1 MGDIDKT
8 RDRLKLDDIEEDDR
22 RDLFNKFVDAG
33 GEVVYDSRKKI
44 NSTTTNINANTNSHI
59 KKNNSINTNSQN
71 RFEHS
76 DIKPKKES
84 HPTNKQTNYEAIEK
98 IKTNEV
104 FKPANKSK
112 PLFFNFKLW
121 LSAFSSGVITFFGG
135 KVNPKF
141 LNFIDKNVISSLLEM
156 DTLMFNALNP
166 MGINDADSK
175 NKREKI
181 ISRFATELEDVELLE
196 RIKDQYDEKVY
207 KNLLRPYKELDSPV
221 VAVNYV
227 NELKGMFRPLYV
239 LHLYSS
245 KIKLVGEKAMSSYAI
260 VDNMSKGIVNSRIS
274 AFKRAVELIYSK
286 YYPKLLILL
295 QYASK
300 EKLETLEEFNKFLEI
315 TDVDI
320 LGYYTKLKLANQKLH
335 ESKIEAAKENI
346 GKKDEEE
353 KLNKIESIGVKLIE
367 KCVSFK
373 KEDNNIEYETDP
385 FYTIEEN
392 DKIYRIKVLIDFLD
406 REYSIL
412 FVSNKVKY
420 NLVYDNLVRTD
431 YKSDFNNIFL
441 SLSDI
446 NSRFN
451 EYSEIC
457 KNILKVEEDEAMR
470 FEQRVS
476 MLSERNGQRAYI
488 SKNLK
493 STVMS
498 IINSFKKKLDKLL
511 LDKEEREKI
520 IANPN
525 DILTLFADIGNHK
538 KRVQGYNVLK
548 ALTEAYYFISGFNYL
563 ITEGANGTHKI
574 NEDGTYVLRASGE
587 LDKFVSIEVDGMLL
601 DSSNY
606 TLKRGSTIVTFTKE
620 YMDQLAVGTH
630 VVKVNFT
637 DGVATT
643 SINIQQNT
651 ANKNDKK
658 NTGDVTIVNN
668 QAADSANNQV
678 TNTETLTDT
687 KTDEIIVDN
696 SVEVQSPK
704 TGDDNQCMW
713 IFAICFACSF
723 GFILRFKKFKK

>member
-59 KKNNSINTNSQN
+59 KKNNSINTNSQS

-221 VAVNYV
+221 IAVNYV

-320 LGYYTKLKLANQKLH
+320 LGYYTKLKLANQKIH

-563 ITEGANGTHKI
+563 ITEGELSGAGILIDKAEETIEEKDDKEDKKEEKI
-574 NEDGTYVLRASGE
+574 KEDEETKNENNEDNN
-587 LDKFVSIEVDGMLL
+587 EV
-601 DSSNY
+601 NN
-606 TLKRGSTIVTFTKE
+606 TEENEKE
-620 YMDQLAVGTH
+620 
-630 VVKVNFT
+630 
-637 DGVATT
+637 
-643 SINIQQNT
+643 IN
-651 ANKNDKK
+651 NDKEE
-658 NTGDVTIVNN
+658 NIDTLVSDNIDEDVK
-668 QAADSANNQV
+668 D
-678 TNTETLTDT
+678 
-687 KTDEIIVDN
+687 
-696 SVEVQSPK
+696 
-704 TGDDNQCMW
+704 M
-713 IFAICFACSF
+713 
-723 GFILRFKKFKK
+723 

>member
-59 KKNNSINTNSQN
+59 KKNNSINTNSQS

-260 VDNMSKGIVNSRIS
+260 VDNMSRGIVNSRIS

-300 EKLETLEEFNKFLEI
+300 EKLETLEEFNRFLEI

-320 LGYYTKLKLANQKLH
+320 LGYYTKLKLANQKIH

-563 ITEGANGTHKI
+563 ITEG
-574 NEDGTYVLRASGE
+574 ELSGAGI
-587 LDKFVSIEVDGMLL
+587 LIDKAEETIE
-601 DSSNY
+601 
-606 TLKRGSTIVTFTKE
+606 E
-620 YMDQLAVGTH
+620 
-630 VVKVNFT
+630 
-637 DGVATT
+637 
-643 SINIQQNT
+643 
-651 ANKNDKK
+651 KNDKEDKKEEEIKENEETK
-658 NTGDVTIVNN
+658 NENNEDNNEVNN
-668 QAADSANNQV
+668 TEENEKEINNDKEE
-678 TNTETLTDT
+678 NIDTLVSDNI
-687 KTDEIIVDN
+687 DEDVKD
-696 SVEVQSPK
+696 
-704 TGDDNQCMW
+704 M
-713 IFAICFACSF
+713 
-723 GFILRFKKFKK
+723 

>member
-44 NSTTTNINANTNSHI
+44 NSTTTNINSNANSHI
-59 KKNNSINTNSQN
+59 KKNNSINTNSQS

-135 KVNPKF
+135 KVNTKF

-260 VDNMSKGIVNSRIS
+260 VDNMSRGIVNSRIS

-563 ITEGANGTHKI
+563 ITEGELSGAGILIDKAEETIEEKDDKEDKKEEEIKENEETKNEN
-574 NEDGTYVLRASGE
+574 NEDNN
-587 LDKFVSIEVDGMLL
+587 EV
-601 DSSNY
+601 NN
-606 TLKRGSTIVTFTKE
+606 TEENEKE
-620 YMDQLAVGTH
+620 
-630 VVKVNFT
+630 
-637 DGVATT
+637 
-643 SINIQQNT
+643 IN
-651 ANKNDKK
+651 NDKEE
-658 NTGDVTIVNN
+658 NIDTLVSDNIDEDVK
-668 QAADSANNQV
+668 D
-678 TNTETLTDT
+678 
-687 KTDEIIVDN
+687 
-696 SVEVQSPK
+696 
-704 TGDDNQCMW
+704 M
-713 IFAICFACSF
+713 
-723 GFILRFKKFKK
+723 

>member
-44 NSTTTNINANTNSHI
+44 NSTITNINSNTNSHI
-59 KKNNSINTNSQN
+59 KKNNSINTNSQS

-221 VAVNYV
+221 IAVNYV

-563 ITEGANGTHKI
+563 ITEGELSGAGILIDKAEETI
-574 NEDGTYVLRASGE
+574 EENEE
-587 LDKFVSIEVDGMLL
+587 
-601 DSSNY
+601 
-606 TLKRGSTIVTFTKE
+606 
-620 YMDQLAVGTH
+620 
-630 VVKVNFT
+630 
-637 DGVATT
+637 
-643 SINIQQNT
+643 
-651 ANKNDKK
+651 KNDKEDKKEEEIKENEETK
-658 NTGDVTIVNN
+658 NENNEDDNEVNN
-668 QAADSANNQV
+668 TEENEKEINNDKEE
-678 TNTETLTDT
+678 NIDTLVSDNI
-687 KTDEIIVDN
+687 DEDVKD
-696 SVEVQSPK
+696 
-704 TGDDNQCMW
+704 M
-713 IFAICFACSF
+713 
-723 GFILRFKKFKK
+723 

>member
-44 NSTTTNINANTNSHI
+44 NSTTTNINSNTNSHI
-59 KKNNSINTNSQN
+59 KKNNSINTNSQS

-260 VDNMSKGIVNSRIS
+260 VDNMSRGIVNSRIS

-300 EKLETLEEFNKFLEI
+300 EKLETLEEFNRFLEI

-563 ITEGANGTHKI
+563 ITEGELSGAGILIDKAEETIEENKEEKDDKEDKKEEEIKENEETKNKN
-574 NEDGTYVLRASGE
+574 NED
-587 LDKFVSIEVDGMLL
+587 DNEV
-601 DSSNY
+601 NN
-606 TLKRGSTIVTFTKE
+606 TEENEKE
-620 YMDQLAVGTH
+620 
-630 VVKVNFT
+630 
-637 DGVATT
+637 
-643 SINIQQNT
+643 IN
-651 ANKNDKK
+651 NDKEE
-658 NTGDVTIVNN
+658 NIDTLVSDNIDEDVK
-668 QAADSANNQV
+668 D
-678 TNTETLTDT
+678 
-687 KTDEIIVDN
+687 
-696 SVEVQSPK
+696 
-704 TGDDNQCMW
+704 M
-713 IFAICFACSF
+713 
-723 GFILRFKKFKK
+723 

>member
-33 GEVVYDSRKKI
+33 GEVVYDGRKKI

-59 KKNNSINTNSQN
+59 KKNNSINTNSQS

-76 DIKPKKES
+76 DIKPKKEL

-166 MGINDADSK
+166 MGINDTDSK

-260 VDNMSKGIVNSRIS
+260 VDNMSRGIVNSRIS

-300 EKLETLEEFNKFLEI
+300 EKLETLEEFNRFLEI

-320 LGYYTKLKLANQKLH
+320 LGYYTKLKLANQKIH

-563 ITEGANGTHKI
+563 ITEGELSGAGILIDKAEETIEENKEDKKEEEIKENEETKNEN
-574 NEDGTYVLRASGE
+574 NEDDNEVNNTE
-587 LDKFVSIEVDGMLL
+587 ENEKEINNDKEENIDTFVSDNIDED
-601 DSSNY
+601 
-606 TLKRGSTIVTFTKE
+606 
-620 YMDQLAVGTH
+620 
-630 VVKVNFT
+630 VK
-637 DGVATT
+637 D
-643 SINIQQNT
+643 
-651 ANKNDKK
+651 
-658 NTGDVTIVNN
+658 
-668 QAADSANNQV
+668 
-678 TNTETLTDT
+678 
-687 KTDEIIVDN
+687 
-696 SVEVQSPK
+696 
-704 TGDDNQCMW
+704 M
-713 IFAICFACSF
+713 
-723 GFILRFKKFKK
+723 

>member
-44 NSTTTNINANTNSHI
+44 NSTTTNINSNTNSHI
-59 KKNNSINTNSQN
+59 KKNNSINTNSQS

-175 NKREKI
+175 NKRDKI

-300 EKLETLEEFNKFLEI
+300 EKLETLEEFNRFLEI

-320 LGYYTKLKLANQKLH
+320 LGYYTKLKLANQKIH

-406 REYSIL
+406 KEYSIL

-563 ITEGANGTHKI
+563 ITEGELSGAGILIDKAEETIEENKEERDDKEDKKEEEIKENEETKNENYEDNNEVNNTEENEKEI
-574 NEDGTYVLRASGE
+574 N
-587 LDKFVSIEVDGMLL
+587 
-601 DSSNY
+601 
-606 TLKRGSTIVTFTKE
+606 
-620 YMDQLAVGTH
+620 
-630 VVKVNFT
+630 
-637 DGVATT
+637 
-643 SINIQQNT
+643 
-651 ANKNDKK
+651 NDKEE
-658 NTGDVTIVNN
+658 NIDTLVSDNIDEDVK
-668 QAADSANNQV
+668 D
-678 TNTETLTDT
+678 
-687 KTDEIIVDN
+687 
-696 SVEVQSPK
+696 
-704 TGDDNQCMW
+704 M
-713 IFAICFACSF
+713 
-723 GFILRFKKFKK
+723 

>member
-44 NSTTTNINANTNSHI
+44 NSTTTNINSNTNGHI
-59 KKNNSINTNSQN
+59 KKNNSINTNSQS

-260 VDNMSKGIVNSRIS
+260 VDNMSRGIVNSRIS

-563 ITEGANGTHKI
+563 ITEGELSGAGILIDKAEEIIEENKEEKDDKEDKKEEEI
-574 NEDGTYVLRASGE
+574 KENNED
-587 LDKFVSIEVDGMLL
+587 DNEV
-601 DSSNY
+601 NN
-606 TLKRGSTIVTFTKE
+606 TEENEKE
-620 YMDQLAVGTH
+620 
-630 VVKVNFT
+630 
-637 DGVATT
+637 
-643 SINIQQNT
+643 IN
-651 ANKNDKK
+651 NDKEE
-658 NTGDVTIVNN
+658 NIDTLVSDNIDEDVK
-668 QAADSANNQV
+668 D
-678 TNTETLTDT
+678 
-687 KTDEIIVDN
+687 
-696 SVEVQSPK
+696 
-704 TGDDNQCMW
+704 M
-713 IFAICFACSF
+713 
-723 GFILRFKKFKK
+723 

>member
-59 KKNNSINTNSQN
+59 KKNNSINTNSQS

-260 VDNMSKGIVNSRIS
+260 VDNMSRGIVNSRIS

-563 ITEGANGTHKI
+563 ITEG
-574 NEDGTYVLRASGE
+574 ELSGAGI
-587 LDKFVSIEVDGMLL
+587 LIDKAEETIEE
-601 DSSNY
+601 N
-606 TLKRGSTIVTFTKE
+606 KE
-620 YMDQLAVGTH
+620 E
-630 VVKVNFT
+630 
-637 DGVATT
+637 
-643 SINIQQNT
+643 
-651 ANKNDKK
+651 KNDKEDK
-658 NTGDVTIVNN
+658 KEEEIKENNEDDNEVNN
-668 QAADSANNQV
+668 TEENEKEINNDKEE
-678 TNTETLTDT
+678 NIDTLVSDNI
-687 KTDEIIVDN
+687 DEDVKD
-696 SVEVQSPK
+696 
-704 TGDDNQCMW
+704 M
-713 IFAICFACSF
+713 
-723 GFILRFKKFKK
+723 

>member
-59 KKNNSINTNSQN
+59 KKNNSINTNSQS

-76 DIKPKKES
+76 DIKPKKEL
-84 HPTNKQTNYEAIEK
+84 HPTNKQTNYESIEK

-260 VDNMSKGIVNSRIS
+260 VDNMSRGIVNSRIS

-320 LGYYTKLKLANQKLH
+320 LGYYTKLKLASQKLH

-493 STVMS
+493 STVVS

-563 ITEGANGTHKI
+563 ITEG
-574 NEDGTYVLRASGE
+574 ELSGAGI
-587 LDKFVSIEVDGMLL
+587 LIDKAEETIE
-601 DSSNY
+601 
-606 TLKRGSTIVTFTKE
+606 E
-620 YMDQLAVGTH
+620 
-630 VVKVNFT
+630 
-637 DGVATT
+637 
-643 SINIQQNT
+643 
-651 ANKNDKK
+651 NK
-658 NTGDVTIVNN
+658 
-668 QAADSANNQV
+668 
-678 TNTETLTDT
+678 
-687 KTDEIIVDN
+687 
-696 SVEVQSPK
+696 
-704 TGDDNQCMW
+704 
-713 IFAICFACSF
+713 
-723 GFILRFKKFKK
+723 

>member
-59 KKNNSINTNSQN
+59 KKNNSINTNSQS

-260 VDNMSKGIVNSRIS
+260 VDNMSRGIVNSRIS

-320 LGYYTKLKLANQKLH
+320 LGYYTKLKLASQKLH

-493 STVMS
+493 STVVS

-548 ALTEAYYFISGFNYL
+548 ALTEAYYFISGFYYL
-563 ITEGANGTHKI
+563 ITEGELSGAGILIDKAEETIEEKDDKEDKKEEEIKENEETKNEN
-574 NEDGTYVLRASGE
+574 NEDNN
-587 LDKFVSIEVDGMLL
+587 EV
-601 DSSNY
+601 NN
-606 TLKRGSTIVTFTKE
+606 TEENEKE
-620 YMDQLAVGTH
+620 
-630 VVKVNFT
+630 
-637 DGVATT
+637 
-643 SINIQQNT
+643 IN
-651 ANKNDKK
+651 NDKEE
-658 NTGDVTIVNN
+658 NIDTLVSDNIDEDVK
-668 QAADSANNQV
+668 D
-678 TNTETLTDT
+678 
-687 KTDEIIVDN
+687 
-696 SVEVQSPK
+696 
-704 TGDDNQCMW
+704 M
-713 IFAICFACSF
+713 
-723 GFILRFKKFKK
+723 

>member
-59 KKNNSINTNSQN
+59 KKNNSINTNSQS

-260 VDNMSKGIVNSRIS
+260 VDNMSRGIVNSRIS

-563 ITEGANGTHKI
+563 ITEGELSGAGILIDKAEETIEENKEEKDDKEDKKEEEIKENEETKNENNEYNNEVNNTEENEKEI
-574 NEDGTYVLRASGE
+574 N
-587 LDKFVSIEVDGMLL
+587 
-601 DSSNY
+601 
-606 TLKRGSTIVTFTKE
+606 
-620 YMDQLAVGTH
+620 
-630 VVKVNFT
+630 
-637 DGVATT
+637 
-643 SINIQQNT
+643 
-651 ANKNDKK
+651 NDKEE
-658 NTGDVTIVNN
+658 NIDTLVSDNIDEDVK
-668 QAADSANNQV
+668 D
-678 TNTETLTDT
+678 
-687 KTDEIIVDN
+687 
-696 SVEVQSPK
+696 
-704 TGDDNQCMW
+704 M
-713 IFAICFACSF
+713 
-723 GFILRFKKFKK
+723 

>member
-59 KKNNSINTNSQN
+59 KKNNSINTNSQS

-104 FKPANKSK
+104 FKPANKNK

-135 KVNPKF
+135 KINPKF

-207 KNLLRPYKELDSPV
+207 KNLLCPYKELDSPV

-260 VDNMSKGIVNSRIS
+260 VDNMSRGIVNSRIS

-300 EKLETLEEFNKFLEI
+300 EKLETLEEFNRFLEI

-488 SKNLK
+488 SKKLK

-563 ITEGANGTHKI
+563 ITEGELSGAGILIDKAEETIEENKEEKDDKEDKKEEEIKENEETKNEN
-574 NEDGTYVLRASGE
+574 NEDNN
-587 LDKFVSIEVDGMLL
+587 EV
-601 DSSNY
+601 NN
-606 TLKRGSTIVTFTKE
+606 TEENEKE
-620 YMDQLAVGTH
+620 
-630 VVKVNFT
+630 
-637 DGVATT
+637 
-643 SINIQQNT
+643 IN
-651 ANKNDKK
+651 NDKEE
-658 NTGDVTIVNN
+658 NIDTLVSDNIDEDVK
-668 QAADSANNQV
+668 D
-678 TNTETLTDT
+678 
-687 KTDEIIVDN
+687 
-696 SVEVQSPK
+696 
-704 TGDDNQCMW
+704 M
-713 IFAICFACSF
+713 
-723 GFILRFKKFKK
+723 

>member
-44 NSTTTNINANTNSHI
+44 NSTTTNINSHI
-59 KKNNSINTNSQN
+59 KKNNSINTNSQS

-260 VDNMSKGIVNSRIS
+260 VDNMSRGIVNSRIS

-300 EKLETLEEFNKFLEI
+300 EKLETLEEFNRFLEI

-320 LGYYTKLKLANQKLH
+320 LGYYTKLKLANQKIH

-563 ITEGANGTHKI
+563 ITEGELSGAGILIDKAEETIEENKEDKKEEEIKENEETKNEN
-574 NEDGTYVLRASGE
+574 NEDNN
-587 LDKFVSIEVDGMLL
+587 EV
-601 DSSNY
+601 NN
-606 TLKRGSTIVTFTKE
+606 TEENEKE
-620 YMDQLAVGTH
+620 
-630 VVKVNFT
+630 
-637 DGVATT
+637 
-643 SINIQQNT
+643 IN
-651 ANKNDKK
+651 NDKEE
-658 NTGDVTIVNN
+658 NIDTLVSDNIDEDVK
-668 QAADSANNQV
+668 D
-678 TNTETLTDT
+678 
-687 KTDEIIVDN
+687 
-696 SVEVQSPK
+696 
-704 TGDDNQCMW
+704 M
-713 IFAICFACSF
+713 
-723 GFILRFKKFKK
+723 

>member
-59 KKNNSINTNSQN
+59 KKNNSINTNSQS

-76 DIKPKKES
+76 DIKPKKEL
-84 HPTNKQTNYEAIEK
+84 HPTNKQTNYESIEK

-260 VDNMSKGIVNSRIS
+260 VDNMSRGIVNSRIS

-320 LGYYTKLKLANQKLH
+320 LGYYTKLKLANQKIH

-493 STVMS
+493 STVVS

-548 ALTEAYYFISGFNYL
+548 ALTEAYYFISGFYYL
-563 ITEGANGTHKI
+563 ITEGELSGAGILIDKAEETIEENKEEKDDKEDKKEEEIKENEETKNEN
-574 NEDGTYVLRASGE
+574 NEDNN
-587 LDKFVSIEVDGMLL
+587 EV
-601 DSSNY
+601 NN
-606 TLKRGSTIVTFTKE
+606 TEENEKE
-620 YMDQLAVGTH
+620 
-630 VVKVNFT
+630 
-637 DGVATT
+637 
-643 SINIQQNT
+643 IN
-651 ANKNDKK
+651 NDKEE
-658 NTGDVTIVNN
+658 NIDTLVSDNIDEDVK
-668 QAADSANNQV
+668 D
-678 TNTETLTDT
+678 
-687 KTDEIIVDN
+687 
-696 SVEVQSPK
+696 
-704 TGDDNQCMW
+704 M
-713 IFAICFACSF
+713 
-723 GFILRFKKFKK
+723 

>member
-44 NSTTTNINANTNSHI
+44 NSTTTNINSNTNSHI
-59 KKNNSINTNSQN
+59 KKNNSINTNSQS

-563 ITEGANGTHKI
+563 ITEGELSGAGILIDKAEETIEENKEEKDDKEDKKEEEIKENEETKNEN
-574 NEDGTYVLRASGE
+574 NEDNNE
-587 LDKFVSIEVDGMLL
+587 
-601 DSSNY
+601 
-606 TLKRGSTIVTFTKE
+606 
-620 YMDQLAVGTH
+620 
-630 VVKVNFT
+630 
-637 DGVATT
+637 
-643 SINIQQNT
+643 
-651 ANKNDKK
+651 
-658 NTGDVTIVNN
+658 VNN
-668 QAADSANNQV
+668 
-678 TNTETLTDT
+678 TEENIDTLVSDNI
-687 KTDEIIVDN
+687 DEDVKD
-696 SVEVQSPK
+696 
-704 TGDDNQCMW
+704 M
-713 IFAICFACSF
+713 
-723 GFILRFKKFKK
+723 

>member
-59 KKNNSINTNSQN
+59 KKNNSINTNSQS

-98 IKTNEV
+98 IKTKEV

-260 VDNMSKGIVNSRIS
+260 VDNMSRGIVNSRIS

-300 EKLETLEEFNKFLEI
+300 EKLETLEEFNRFLEI
-315 TDVDI
+315 TDIDI

-373 KEDNNIEYETDP
+373 KEDNNIEYETDH

-563 ITEGANGTHKI
+563 ITEGELSGAGILIDKAEETIEENKEEKDDKEDKREEEIKENEETKNEN
-574 NEDGTYVLRASGE
+574 NEDNN
-587 LDKFVSIEVDGMLL
+587 EV
-601 DSSNY
+601 NN
-606 TLKRGSTIVTFTKE
+606 TEENEKE
-620 YMDQLAVGTH
+620 
-630 VVKVNFT
+630 
-637 DGVATT
+637 
-643 SINIQQNT
+643 IN
-651 ANKNDKK
+651 NDKEE
-658 NTGDVTIVNN
+658 NIDTLVSDNIDEDVK
-668 QAADSANNQV
+668 D
-678 TNTETLTDT
+678 
-687 KTDEIIVDN
+687 
-696 SVEVQSPK
+696 
-704 TGDDNQCMW
+704 M
-713 IFAICFACSF
+713 
-723 GFILRFKKFKK
+723 

>member
-59 KKNNSINTNSQN
+59 KKNNSINTNSQS

-84 HPTNKQTNYEAIEK
+84 HPTNKQANYEVIEK

-260 VDNMSKGIVNSRIS
+260 VDNMSRGIVNSRIS

-320 LGYYTKLKLANQKLH
+320 LGYYTKLKLANQKIH

-493 STVMS
+493 STVIS

-563 ITEGANGTHKI
+563 ITEGELSGAGILIDKAEETIEENKEEKDDKEDKKEEEIKENEETKNEN
-574 NEDGTYVLRASGE
+574 NEDNN
-587 LDKFVSIEVDGMLL
+587 EV
-601 DSSNY
+601 NN
-606 TLKRGSTIVTFTKE
+606 TEENEKE
-620 YMDQLAVGTH
+620 
-630 VVKVNFT
+630 
-637 DGVATT
+637 
-643 SINIQQNT
+643 IN
-651 ANKNDKK
+651 NDKEE
-658 NTGDVTIVNN
+658 NIDTLVSDNIDEDVK
-668 QAADSANNQV
+668 D
-678 TNTETLTDT
+678 
-687 KTDEIIVDN
+687 
-696 SVEVQSPK
+696 
-704 TGDDNQCMW
+704 M
-713 IFAICFACSF
+713 
-723 GFILRFKKFKK
+723 

>member
-33 GEVVYDSRKKI
+33 GEVVYDGRKKI

-59 KKNNSINTNSQN
+59 KKNNSINTNSQS

-166 MGINDADSK
+166 MGINDTDSK

-260 VDNMSKGIVNSRIS
+260 VDNMSRGIVNSRIS

-300 EKLETLEEFNKFLEI
+300 EKLETLEEFNRFLEI

-563 ITEGANGTHKI
+563 ITEGELSGAGILIDKAEETIEENKEDKKEEEIKENEETKNEN
-574 NEDGTYVLRASGE
+574 NEDNN
-587 LDKFVSIEVDGMLL
+587 EV
-601 DSSNY
+601 NN
-606 TLKRGSTIVTFTKE
+606 TEENEKE
-620 YMDQLAVGTH
+620 
-630 VVKVNFT
+630 
-637 DGVATT
+637 
-643 SINIQQNT
+643 IN
-651 ANKNDKK
+651 NDKEE
-658 NTGDVTIVNN
+658 NIDTLVSDNIDEDVK
-668 QAADSANNQV
+668 D
-678 TNTETLTDT
+678 
-687 KTDEIIVDN
+687 
-696 SVEVQSPK
+696 
-704 TGDDNQCMW
+704 M
-713 IFAICFACSF
+713 
-723 GFILRFKKFKK
+723 

>member
-44 NSTTTNINANTNSHI
+44 NSTTTNINSHI
-59 KKNNSINTNSQN
+59 KKNNSINTNSQS

-392 DKIYRIKVLIDFLD
+392 DKIYRVKVLIDFLD

-563 ITEGANGTHKI
+563 ITEGELSGAGILIDKAEETIEENKEEKDDKEDKKEEEIKENEETKNEN
-574 NEDGTYVLRASGE
+574 NEDNN
-587 LDKFVSIEVDGMLL
+587 EV
-601 DSSNY
+601 NN
-606 TLKRGSTIVTFTKE
+606 TEENEKE
-620 YMDQLAVGTH
+620 
-630 VVKVNFT
+630 
-637 DGVATT
+637 
-643 SINIQQNT
+643 IN
-651 ANKNDKK
+651 NDKEE
-658 NTGDVTIVNN
+658 NIDTLVSDNIDEDVK
-668 QAADSANNQV
+668 D
-678 TNTETLTDT
+678 
-687 KTDEIIVDN
+687 
-696 SVEVQSPK
+696 
-704 TGDDNQCMW
+704 M
-713 IFAICFACSF
+713 
-723 GFILRFKKFKK
+723 

>member
-59 KKNNSINTNSQN
+59 KKNNSINTNSQS

-300 EKLETLEEFNKFLEI
+300 EKLETLEEFNRFLEI

-320 LGYYTKLKLANQKLH
+320 LGYYTKLKLANQKIH

-563 ITEGANGTHKI
+563 ITEGELSGAGILIDKAEEIIEENIEEKDDKEDKKEEEIKENEETKNENNEYNNEVNNTEENEKEI
-574 NEDGTYVLRASGE
+574 N
-587 LDKFVSIEVDGMLL
+587 
-601 DSSNY
+601 
-606 TLKRGSTIVTFTKE
+606 
-620 YMDQLAVGTH
+620 
-630 VVKVNFT
+630 
-637 DGVATT
+637 
-643 SINIQQNT
+643 
-651 ANKNDKK
+651 NDKEE
-658 NTGDVTIVNN
+658 NIDTLVSDNIDEDVK
-668 QAADSANNQV
+668 D
-678 TNTETLTDT
+678 
-687 KTDEIIVDN
+687 
-696 SVEVQSPK
+696 
-704 TGDDNQCMW
+704 M
-713 IFAICFACSF
+713 
-723 GFILRFKKFKK
+723 

>member
-59 KKNNSINTNSQN
+59 KKNNSINTNSQS

-175 NKREKI
+175 NKRDKI

-260 VDNMSKGIVNSRIS
+260 VDNMSRGIVNSRIS

-385 FYTIEEN
+385 FYTVEEN

-563 ITEGANGTHKI
+563 ITEGELSGAGILIDKAEETIEKNKEEKDEKEDKKEEEI
-574 NEDGTYVLRASGE
+574 KENENNEDNNE
-587 LDKFVSIEVDGMLL
+587 
-601 DSSNY
+601 
-606 TLKRGSTIVTFTKE
+606 
-620 YMDQLAVGTH
+620 
-630 VVKVNFT
+630 
-637 DGVATT
+637 
-643 SINIQQNT
+643 
-651 ANKNDKK
+651 
-658 NTGDVTIVNN
+658 VNN
-668 QAADSANNQV
+668 TEENEKEINNEE
-678 TNTETLTDT
+678 NIDTLVSDNI
-687 KTDEIIVDN
+687 DEDVKD
-696 SVEVQSPK
+696 
-704 TGDDNQCMW
+704 M
-713 IFAICFACSF
+713 
-723 GFILRFKKFKK
+723 

>member
-44 NSTTTNINANTNSHI
+44 NSTTTNINSNTNSHI

-260 VDNMSKGIVNSRIS
+260 VDNMSRGIVNSRIS

-563 ITEGANGTHKI
+563 ITEGELSGAGILIDKAEETIEENKEDKKEEEIKENEETKNEN
-574 NEDGTYVLRASGE
+574 NEDNN
-587 LDKFVSIEVDGMLL
+587 EV
-601 DSSNY
+601 NN
-606 TLKRGSTIVTFTKE
+606 TEENEKE
-620 YMDQLAVGTH
+620 
-630 VVKVNFT
+630 
-637 DGVATT
+637 
-643 SINIQQNT
+643 IN
-651 ANKNDKK
+651 NDKEE
-658 NTGDVTIVNN
+658 NIDTLVSDNIDEDVK
-668 QAADSANNQV
+668 D
-678 TNTETLTDT
+678 
-687 KTDEIIVDN
+687 
-696 SVEVQSPK
+696 
-704 TGDDNQCMW
+704 M
-713 IFAICFACSF
+713 
-723 GFILRFKKFKK
+723 

>member
-44 NSTTTNINANTNSHI
+44 NSTTTNINSNTNSHI
-59 KKNNSINTNSQN
+59 KKNNSINTNSQS

-260 VDNMSKGIVNSRIS
+260 VDNMSRGIVNSRIS

-320 LGYYTKLKLANQKLH
+320 LGYYTKLKLTNQKLH

-563 ITEGANGTHKI
+563 ITEGELSGAGILIDKAEETIEENKEEKDDKEDKKEEEIKENEETKNEN
-574 NEDGTYVLRASGE
+574 NEDNN
-587 LDKFVSIEVDGMLL
+587 EV
-601 DSSNY
+601 NN
-606 TLKRGSTIVTFTKE
+606 TEENEKE
-620 YMDQLAVGTH
+620 
-630 VVKVNFT
+630 
-637 DGVATT
+637 
-643 SINIQQNT
+643 IN
-651 ANKNDKK
+651 NDKEE
-658 NTGDVTIVNN
+658 NIDTLVSDNIDEDVK
-668 QAADSANNQV
+668 D
-678 TNTETLTDT
+678 
-687 KTDEIIVDN
+687 
-696 SVEVQSPK
+696 
-704 TGDDNQCMW
+704 M
-713 IFAICFACSF
+713 
-723 GFILRFKKFKK
+723 

>member
-59 KKNNSINTNSQN
+59 KKNNSINTNSQS

-104 FKPANKSK
+104 FKHANKSK

-563 ITEGANGTHKI
+563 ITEGELSGAGILIDKAEETIEENKEDKKEEEIKENEETKNEN
-574 NEDGTYVLRASGE
+574 NEDNNE
-587 LDKFVSIEVDGMLL
+587 
-601 DSSNY
+601 
-606 TLKRGSTIVTFTKE
+606 
-620 YMDQLAVGTH
+620 
-630 VVKVNFT
+630 
-637 DGVATT
+637 
-643 SINIQQNT
+643 
-651 ANKNDKK
+651 
-658 NTGDVTIVNN
+658 VNN
-668 QAADSANNQV
+668 TEENEKEINNEE
-678 TNTETLTDT
+678 NIDTLVSDNI
-687 KTDEIIVDN
+687 DEDVKD
-696 SVEVQSPK
+696 
-704 TGDDNQCMW
+704 M
-713 IFAICFACSF
+713 
-723 GFILRFKKFKK
+723 

>member
-59 KKNNSINTNSQN
+59 KKNNSINTNSQS

-98 IKTNEV
+98 IKTNEL

-156 DTLMFNALNP
+156 DALMFNALNP

-320 LGYYTKLKLANQKLH
+320 LGYYTKLKLANQKIH

-346 GKKDEEE
+346 GKKKDEEE

-563 ITEGANGTHKI
+563 ITEGELSGAGILIDKAEETIEENIDTLVSDNI
-574 NEDGTYVLRASGE
+574 DED
-587 LDKFVSIEVDGMLL
+587 
-601 DSSNY
+601 
-606 TLKRGSTIVTFTKE
+606 
-620 YMDQLAVGTH
+620 
-630 VVKVNFT
+630 VK
-637 DGVATT
+637 D
-643 SINIQQNT
+643 
-651 ANKNDKK
+651 
-658 NTGDVTIVNN
+658 
-668 QAADSANNQV
+668 
-678 TNTETLTDT
+678 
-687 KTDEIIVDN
+687 
-696 SVEVQSPK
+696 
-704 TGDDNQCMW
+704 M
-713 IFAICFACSF
+713 
-723 GFILRFKKFKK
+723 

>member
-59 KKNNSINTNSQN
+59 KKNNSINTNSQS

-260 VDNMSKGIVNSRIS
+260 VDNMSRGIVNSRIS

-320 LGYYTKLKLANQKLH
+320 LGYYTKLKLANQKIH

-563 ITEGANGTHKI
+563 ITEGELSGAGILIDKAEEIIEENKEEKDDKEDKKEEEI
-574 NEDGTYVLRASGE
+574 KENNED
-587 LDKFVSIEVDGMLL
+587 DNEV
-601 DSSNY
+601 NN
-606 TLKRGSTIVTFTKE
+606 TEENEKE
-620 YMDQLAVGTH
+620 
-630 VVKVNFT
+630 
-637 DGVATT
+637 
-643 SINIQQNT
+643 IN
-651 ANKNDKK
+651 NDKEE
-658 NTGDVTIVNN
+658 NIDTLVSDNIDEDVK
-668 QAADSANNQV
+668 D
-678 TNTETLTDT
+678 
-687 KTDEIIVDN
+687 
-696 SVEVQSPK
+696 
-704 TGDDNQCMW
+704 M
-713 IFAICFACSF
+713 
-723 GFILRFKKFKK
+723 

>member
-44 NSTTTNINANTNSHI
+44 NSTTTNINSNTNSHI
-59 KKNNSINTNSQN
+59 KKNNSINTNSQS

-221 VAVNYV
+221 IAVNYV

-320 LGYYTKLKLANQKLH
+320 LGYYTKLKLANQKIH

-563 ITEGANGTHKI
+563 ITEGELSGAGILIDKAEETIEENKEDKKEEEIKENEETKNENNEYNNEVNNTEENEKEI
-574 NEDGTYVLRASGE
+574 N
-587 LDKFVSIEVDGMLL
+587 
-601 DSSNY
+601 
-606 TLKRGSTIVTFTKE
+606 
-620 YMDQLAVGTH
+620 
-630 VVKVNFT
+630 
-637 DGVATT
+637 
-643 SINIQQNT
+643 
-651 ANKNDKK
+651 NDKEE
-658 NTGDVTIVNN
+658 NIDTLVSDNIDEDVK
-668 QAADSANNQV
+668 D
-678 TNTETLTDT
+678 
-687 KTDEIIVDN
+687 
-696 SVEVQSPK
+696 
-704 TGDDNQCMW
+704 M
-713 IFAICFACSF
+713 
-723 GFILRFKKFKK
+723 

>member
-59 KKNNSINTNSQN
+59 KKNNSINTNSQS

-260 VDNMSKGIVNSRIS
+260 VDNMSRGIVNSRIS

-300 EKLETLEEFNKFLEI
+300 EKLETLEEFNRFLEI

-563 ITEGANGTHKI
+563 ITEGELSGAGILIDKAEETIEENKEEKDDKEDKKEEEIKENEETKNENNEYNNEVNNTEENEKEI
-574 NEDGTYVLRASGE
+574 N
-587 LDKFVSIEVDGMLL
+587 
-601 DSSNY
+601 
-606 TLKRGSTIVTFTKE
+606 
-620 YMDQLAVGTH
+620 
-630 VVKVNFT
+630 
-637 DGVATT
+637 
-643 SINIQQNT
+643 
-651 ANKNDKK
+651 NDKEE
-658 NTGDVTIVNN
+658 NIDTLVSDNIDEDVK
-668 QAADSANNQV
+668 D
-678 TNTETLTDT
+678 
-687 KTDEIIVDN
+687 
-696 SVEVQSPK
+696 
-704 TGDDNQCMW
+704 M
-713 IFAICFACSF
+713 
-723 GFILRFKKFKK
+723 

>member
-44 NSTTTNINANTNSHI
+44 NSTTTDINANTNSHI
-59 KKNNSINTNSQN
+59 KKNNSINTNSQS
-71 RFEHS
+71 RFEYS

-98 IKTNEV
+98 IKTNEL

-156 DTLMFNALNP
+156 DALMFNALNP

-320 LGYYTKLKLANQKLH
+320 LGYYTKLKLANQKIH

-346 GKKDEEE
+346 GKKKDEEE

-563 ITEGANGTHKI
+563 ITEGELSGAGILIDKAEETIEENKEEKDDKKDKKEEEIKENEETKNEN
-574 NEDGTYVLRASGE
+574 NED
-587 LDKFVSIEVDGMLL
+587 DNEV
-601 DSSNY
+601 NN
-606 TLKRGSTIVTFTKE
+606 TEENEKE
-620 YMDQLAVGTH
+620 
-630 VVKVNFT
+630 
-637 DGVATT
+637 
-643 SINIQQNT
+643 IN
-651 ANKNDKK
+651 NDKEE
-658 NTGDVTIVNN
+658 NIDTLVSDNIDEDVK
-668 QAADSANNQV
+668 D
-678 TNTETLTDT
+678 
-687 KTDEIIVDN
+687 
-696 SVEVQSPK
+696 
-704 TGDDNQCMW
+704 M
-713 IFAICFACSF
+713 
-723 GFILRFKKFKK
+723 

>member
-59 KKNNSINTNSQN
+59 KKNNSINTNSQS

-98 IKTNEV
+98 IKTNEL

-260 VDNMSKGIVNSRIS
+260 VDNMSRGIVNSRIS

-563 ITEGANGTHKI
+563 ITEG
-574 NEDGTYVLRASGE
+574 ELSGAGI
-587 LDKFVSIEVDGMLL
+587 LIDKAEETIEE
-601 DSSNY
+601 N
-606 TLKRGSTIVTFTKE
+606 KE
-620 YMDQLAVGTH
+620 E
-630 VVKVNFT
+630 
-637 DGVATT
+637 
-643 SINIQQNT
+643 
-651 ANKNDKK
+651 KNDKEDKREEEIKENEETK
-658 NTGDVTIVNN
+658 NENNENNNEVNN
-668 QAADSANNQV
+668 TEENEKEINNDKEE
-678 TNTETLTDT
+678 NIDTLVSDNI
-687 KTDEIIVDN
+687 DEDVKD
-696 SVEVQSPK
+696 
-704 TGDDNQCMW
+704 M
-713 IFAICFACSF
+713 
-723 GFILRFKKFKK
+723 

>member
-59 KKNNSINTNSQN
+59 KKNNSINTNSQS

-300 EKLETLEEFNKFLEI
+300 EKLETLEEFNRFLEI

-320 LGYYTKLKLANQKLH
+320 LGYYTKLKLANQKIH

-346 GKKDEEE
+346 GKKYEEE

-563 ITEGANGTHKI
+563 ITEGELSGAGILIDKAEEIIEENIEEKDDKEDKKEEEIKENEETKNENNEYNNEVNNTEENEKEI
-574 NEDGTYVLRASGE
+574 N
-587 LDKFVSIEVDGMLL
+587 
-601 DSSNY
+601 
-606 TLKRGSTIVTFTKE
+606 
-620 YMDQLAVGTH
+620 
-630 VVKVNFT
+630 
-637 DGVATT
+637 
-643 SINIQQNT
+643 
-651 ANKNDKK
+651 NDKEE
-658 NTGDVTIVNN
+658 NIDTLVSDNIDEDVK
-668 QAADSANNQV
+668 D
-678 TNTETLTDT
+678 
-687 KTDEIIVDN
+687 
-696 SVEVQSPK
+696 
-704 TGDDNQCMW
+704 M
-713 IFAICFACSF
+713 
-723 GFILRFKKFKK
+723 

>member
-59 KKNNSINTNSQN
+59 KKNNSINTNSQS

-76 DIKPKKES
+76 DIKPKKEL
-84 HPTNKQTNYEAIEK
+84 HPTNKQTNYESIEK

-367 KCVSFK
+367 KYVSFK
-373 KEDNNIEYETDP
+373 KPDNDIEYETDP

-563 ITEGANGTHKI
+563 ITEGELSGAGILIDKAEETIEENKEEKDDKEDKKEEEIKENEETKNEN
-574 NEDGTYVLRASGE
+574 NEDNN
-587 LDKFVSIEVDGMLL
+587 EV
-601 DSSNY
+601 NN
-606 TLKRGSTIVTFTKE
+606 TEENEKE
-620 YMDQLAVGTH
+620 
-630 VVKVNFT
+630 
-637 DGVATT
+637 
-643 SINIQQNT
+643 IN
-651 ANKNDKK
+651 NDKEE
-658 NTGDVTIVNN
+658 NIDTLVSDNIDEDVK
-668 QAADSANNQV
+668 D
-678 TNTETLTDT
+678 
-687 KTDEIIVDN
+687 
-696 SVEVQSPK
+696 
-704 TGDDNQCMW
+704 M
-713 IFAICFACSF
+713 
-723 GFILRFKKFKK
+723 

>member
-59 KKNNSINTNSQN
+59 KKNNSINTNSQS

-207 KNLLRPYKELDSPV
+207 KNLLRPYKELNSPV

-260 VDNMSKGIVNSRIS
+260 VDNMSRGIVNSRIS

-300 EKLETLEEFNKFLEI
+300 EKLETLEEFNRFLEI

-320 LGYYTKLKLANQKLH
+320 LGYYTKLKLANQKIH

-563 ITEGANGTHKI
+563 ITEGELSGAGILIDKAEEIIEENIEEKDDKEDKKEEEIKENEETKNENNEYNNEVNNTEENEKEI
-574 NEDGTYVLRASGE
+574 N
-587 LDKFVSIEVDGMLL
+587 
-601 DSSNY
+601 
-606 TLKRGSTIVTFTKE
+606 
-620 YMDQLAVGTH
+620 
-630 VVKVNFT
+630 
-637 DGVATT
+637 
-643 SINIQQNT
+643 
-651 ANKNDKK
+651 NDKEE
-658 NTGDVTIVNN
+658 NIDTLVSDNIDEDVK
-668 QAADSANNQV
+668 D
-678 TNTETLTDT
+678 
-687 KTDEIIVDN
+687 
-696 SVEVQSPK
+696 
-704 TGDDNQCMW
+704 M
-713 IFAICFACSF
+713 
-723 GFILRFKKFKK
+723 

>member
-59 KKNNSINTNSQN
+59 KKNNSINTNSQS

-175 NKREKI
+175 NKRDKI

-260 VDNMSKGIVNSRIS
+260 VDNMSRGIVNSRIS

-385 FYTIEEN
+385 FYTVEEN

-563 ITEGANGTHKI
+563 ITEGELSGAGILIDKAEETIEENKEEKDDKEDKKEEEI
-574 NEDGTYVLRASGE
+574 KENENNEDNNEVNNTE
-587 LDKFVSIEVDGMLL
+587 ENEKEINNDKEENIDTFVSDNIDED
-601 DSSNY
+601 
-606 TLKRGSTIVTFTKE
+606 
-620 YMDQLAVGTH
+620 
-630 VVKVNFT
+630 VK
-637 DGVATT
+637 D
-643 SINIQQNT
+643 
-651 ANKNDKK
+651 
-658 NTGDVTIVNN
+658 
-668 QAADSANNQV
+668 
-678 TNTETLTDT
+678 
-687 KTDEIIVDN
+687 
-696 SVEVQSPK
+696 
-704 TGDDNQCMW
+704 M
-713 IFAICFACSF
+713 
-723 GFILRFKKFKK
+723 

>member
-59 KKNNSINTNSQN
+59 KKNNSINTNSQS

-104 FKPANKSK
+104 FKPANKNK

-260 VDNMSKGIVNSRIS
+260 VDNMSRGIVNSRIS

-563 ITEGANGTHKI
+563 ITEGELSGAGILIDKAEETI
-574 NEDGTYVLRASGE
+574 EENEE
-587 LDKFVSIEVDGMLL
+587 
-601 DSSNY
+601 
-606 TLKRGSTIVTFTKE
+606 
-620 YMDQLAVGTH
+620 
-630 VVKVNFT
+630 
-637 DGVATT
+637 
-643 SINIQQNT
+643 
-651 ANKNDKK
+651 KNDKEDKKEEEIKENEETK
-658 NTGDVTIVNN
+658 NENNEDNNEVNN
-668 QAADSANNQV
+668 TEENKKEINNEE
-678 TNTETLTDT
+678 NIDTLVSDNI
-687 KTDEIIVDN
+687 DEDVKD
-696 SVEVQSPK
+696 
-704 TGDDNQCMW
+704 M
-713 IFAICFACSF
+713 
-723 GFILRFKKFKK
+723 

>member
-44 NSTTTNINANTNSHI
+44 NSTTTNINANINSHI
-59 KKNNSINTNSQN
+59 KKNNSINTNSQS

-300 EKLETLEEFNKFLEI
+300 EKLETLEEFNRFLEI

-563 ITEGANGTHKI
+563 ITEGELSGAGILIDKAEETIEENKEEKDEKEDKKEEEIKENEETKNEN
-574 NEDGTYVLRASGE
+574 NEDNNEVNNAE
-587 LDKFVSIEVDGMLL
+587 ENEKEINNDKEENIDTFVSDNIDED
-601 DSSNY
+601 
-606 TLKRGSTIVTFTKE
+606 
-620 YMDQLAVGTH
+620 
-630 VVKVNFT
+630 VK
-637 DGVATT
+637 D
-643 SINIQQNT
+643 
-651 ANKNDKK
+651 
-658 NTGDVTIVNN
+658 
-668 QAADSANNQV
+668 
-678 TNTETLTDT
+678 
-687 KTDEIIVDN
+687 
-696 SVEVQSPK
+696 
-704 TGDDNQCMW
+704 M
-713 IFAICFACSF
+713 
-723 GFILRFKKFKK
+723 